1 MHLKALCN
9 GASMRKL
16 ITKTNLDTYKFRKS
30 KPIFL
35 IMKLI
40 VLLLIAAT
48 QVSAT
53 DFPQITIFEKN
64 APLEK
69 VFKEIEKQSG
79 YVFSYDLALL
89 HQAKSISI
97 EAKNAQLSDVLNDC
111 FKEQPLSY
119 SIVGK
124 TVVVKQKEEFLN
136 NNPLVVENA
145 INENIKVSGTITD
158 VATGK
163 PLAGATVKLKGSN
176 TTTTT
181 DENGNFTIDVP
192 ATGNILEIS
201 YVGYETIEARISNAG
216 SLNLT
221 LKQNESTGDEVIVV
235 GYGTQK
241 KVNLTG
247 SVGTVKSEE
256 LGASSNVA
264 SASNALAGR
273 VAGLVSLQ
281 SSGQPGYDGAGLSI
295 RGFGG
300 ALIIVDGVETPFNS
314 IDVNQIESVSILKD
328 GSASVFGSRAGNGV
342 ILVTMKRGY
351 NSKPV
356 INFSSA
362 YTAQSVTNQPTGVNS
377 WEFAELSR
385 EAHLNAGFP
394 VSTAPFTPEQI
405 EKYRLGTDP
414 NFPNTNWYDYLVRDR
429 APQWQNSLGIRGGS
443 DKIKYYGY
451 IGVLDQATMFKF
463 NGGGYR
469 RYNFQSNIDAKILDN
484 LSLRID
490 VAGNIES
497 KLQSASGY
505 GQGGDNP
512 TGGAFTAIWQSQ
524 PIYPATLPDP
534 SKIPSNRVGGG
545 GQGHIMTN
553 VDRIGYADDKS
564 QNFRGTAVLDYQFKL
579 IKGLSAK
586 AFFNANQF
594 YNINRYFLRP
604 RDLYYYDFTS
614 DKYTSA
620 GGVGKAS
627 LQINNNQASVIT
639 QQYSL
644 SYDRKFRDNHHL
656 NILGLY
662 ETIEQRNNN
671 TTAKRSD
678 FLTPAIEELFG
689 GDPASM
695 EAYGS
700 AGEMGRKSY
709 LSRLNYS
716 FKDKYLLETS
726 VRADATAKFDKD
738 YRWGYF
744 PSVSAGWVISKEN
757 FIKKV
762 SSLDLLK
769 LRASY
774 GQSGNDG
781 VGNFQYLS
789 GYQISSFPFGGSYGF
804 GPTNL
809 LPTLVSTGLANPK
822 LTWEEIAIY
831 NAGIDYSLWE
841 RKLYGSFDVF
851 YRTRTG
857 IPATRL
863 TSLPSTF
870 GSDLPPENLNSLND
884 RGFELEIGTQGRLGE
899 ITYNFRGTLSNTVSH
914 WDHFEEPVYT
924 DADQDRIFKRSGRR
938 TDVRIG
944 YLNDGIFGSQEEID
958 ELSFDQDT
966 RGNVSLRPGD
976 IRYKNING
984 DDKLDWKDQV
994 EIGKG
999 NVPHWITGL
1008 NMNFRYKQ
1016 FDLSMLFQGAFGFY
1030 TYIAISNQTY
1040 TDQYYKERWTE
1051 ENNNGKALYPRNG
1064 GSSFNTAYSDFW
1076 YKNASYMRLKTLNI
1090 GYSLPKN
1097 MLSKVKIQ
1105 DCRIYFAGQNLF
1117 TVSGLNEYSI
1127 DPEAPNSAGMY
1138 YYPQQKTLTLGL
1150 NISL

>member
-1 MHLKALCN
+1 MKNVNFLFRWKHIGLL
-9 GASMRKL
+9 GLFSL
-16 ITKTNLDTYKFRKS
+16 ITLISFAQQSVTVSGQVIDSTNSSSLKGVSVIVAGTQKGTLTNTLGNFSISVLPNATLTFQHVGYLPQS
-30 KPIFL
+30 INVAGQSN
-35 IMKLI
+35 INI
-40 VLLLIAAT
+40 VLSRVDEGLG
-48 QVSAT
+48 
-53 DFPQITIFEKN
+53 E
-64 APLEK
+64 
-69 VFKEIEKQSG
+69 
-79 YVFSYDLALL
+79 
-89 HQAKSISI
+89 
-97 EAKNAQLSDVLNDC
+97 
-111 FKEQPLSY
+111 
-119 SIVGK
+119 
-124 TVVVKQKEEFLN
+124 VV
-136 NNPLVVENA
+136 
-145 INENIKVSGTITD
+145 
-158 VATGK
+158 
-163 PLAGATVKLKGSN
+163 
-176 TTTTT
+176 
-181 DENGNFTIDVP
+181 
-192 ATGNILEIS
+192 
-201 YVGYETIEARISNAG
+201 
-216 SLNLT
+216 
-221 LKQNESTGDEVIVV
+221 VV

-247 SVGTVKSEE
+247 SVGTVKAEE
-256 LGASSNVA
+256 LGAASNVA

-273 VAGLVSLQ
+273 LAGLVSLQ

-295 RGFGG
+295 RGFGS
-300 ALIIVDGVETPFNS
+300 ALIIVDGVETPFNA

-351 NSKPV
+351 NSKPL
-356 INFSSA
+356 ISISSA
-362 YTAQSVTNQPTGVNS
+362 YTAQSVTNQPTGVTS

-394 VSTAPFTPEQI
+394 ESTVPFTTEQI
-405 EKYRLGTDP
+405 KKYRSQTDP
-414 NFPNTNWYDYLVRDR
+414 NYPNTNWYDYLVRDR

-451 IGVLDQATMFKF
+451 IGVLDQETMFKF
-463 NGGGYR
+463 NGGGYK

-534 SKIPSNRVGGG
+534 SKVPSNRVGGG

-553 VDRIGYADDKS
+553 LDRIGYADDKS
-564 QNFRGTAVLDYQFKL
+564 QNFRGTAVLDYQFNL

-604 RDLYYYDFTS
+604 RDLYYYDYTS

-627 LQINNNQASVIT
+627 LQVNNNQASVIT

-644 SYDRKFRDNHHL
+644 NYDRKFGDNHHL

-662 ETIEQRNNN
+662 ETIEQRNN
-671 TTAKRSD
+671 TTSAKRSG
-678 FLTPAIEELFG
+678 FLTPAIEQLFG

-716 FKDKYLLETS
+716 FKDKYLLES
-726 VRADATAKFDKD
+726 SIRADATAKFDKD

-757 FIKKV
+757 FMRKV

-774 GQSGNDG
+774 GKSGNDG

-789 GYQISSFPFGGSYGF
+789 GYQLSAFPFGGSYGF
-804 GPTNL
+804 GAGNI
-809 LPTLVSTGLANPK
+809 LPTLVTTGLANPK
-822 LTWEEIAIY
+822 LTWEEITIY
-831 NAGIDYSLWE
+831 NAGIDFSFRG

-863 TSLPSTF
+863 SSLPSTF

-884 RGFELEIGTQGRLGE
+884 RGFELELGTQGSIGE
-899 ITYNFRGTLSNTVSH
+899 ISYNVRGTLSNTVSR
-914 WDHFEEPVYT
+914 WDHFEEPVFT
-924 DADQDRIFKRSGRR
+924 DPDQERTFKRSGRR
-938 TDVRIG
+938 TDVRYG
-944 YLNDGIFGSQEEID
+944 YLSDGLFATQKDIVD
-958 ELSFDQDT
+958 LPFDQDT

-976 IRYKNING
+976 IRFKDINADG
-984 DDKLDWKDQV
+984 KLDWKDQV

-1008 NMNFRYKQ
+1008 NINLRYKQ
-1016 FDLSMLFQGAFGFY
+1016 FDLSALFQGAFGFY

-1040 TDQYYKERWTE
+1040 TDHYYTNRWTA
-1051 ENNNGKALYPRNG
+1051 ENNNVKALYPRNG
-1064 GSSFNTAYSDFW
+1064 GSLLNTSYSDFW
-1076 YKNASYMRLKTLNI
+1076 YRNANYMRLKSLNI
-1090 GYSLPKN
+1090 GYTVSTKL
-1097 MLSKVKIQ
+1097 LSKARIQ

-1117 TVSGLNEYSI
+1117 TASGLNEYSI

-1138 YYPQQKTLTLGL
+1138 YYPQQRTLTLGL

>member
-1 MHLKALCN
+1 MKNVNFLFRWKHIGLL
-9 GASMRKL
+9 GLFSL
-16 ITKTNLDTYKFRKS
+16 ITLISFAQQSVTVSGQVIDSTNSSSLKGVSVIVAGTQKGTLTNTLGNFSISVLPNATLTFQHVGYLPQS
-30 KPIFL
+30 INVAGQSN
-35 IMKLI
+35 INI
-40 VLLLIAAT
+40 VLSRVDEGLG
-48 QVSAT
+48 
-53 DFPQITIFEKN
+53 E
-64 APLEK
+64 
-69 VFKEIEKQSG
+69 
-79 YVFSYDLALL
+79 
-89 HQAKSISI
+89 
-97 EAKNAQLSDVLNDC
+97 
-111 FKEQPLSY
+111 
-119 SIVGK
+119 
-124 TVVVKQKEEFLN
+124 VV
-136 NNPLVVENA
+136 
-145 INENIKVSGTITD
+145 
-158 VATGK
+158 
-163 PLAGATVKLKGSN
+163 
-176 TTTTT
+176 
-181 DENGNFTIDVP
+181 
-192 ATGNILEIS
+192 
-201 YVGYETIEARISNAG
+201 
-216 SLNLT
+216 
-221 LKQNESTGDEVIVV
+221 VV

-247 SVGTVKSEE
+247 SVGTVKAEE
-256 LGASSNVA
+256 LGAASNVA

-273 VAGLVSLQ
+273 LAGLVSLQ

-295 RGFGG
+295 RGFGS
-300 ALIIVDGVETPFNS
+300 ALIIVDGVETPFNA

-356 INFSSA
+356 ISISSA
-362 YTAQSVTNQPTGVNS
+362 YTAQSVTNQPTGATS

-394 VSTAPFTPEQI
+394 ESTVPFTTEQI
-405 EKYRLGTDP
+405 KKYRSQTDP
-414 NFPNTNWYDYLVRDR
+414 NYPNTNWYDYLVRDR

-451 IGVLDQATMFKF
+451 IGVLDQETMFKF
-463 NGGGYR
+463 NGGGYK

-534 SKIPSNRVGGG
+534 SKVPSNRVGGG

-553 VDRIGYADDKS
+553 LDRIGYADDKS
-564 QNFRGTAVLDYQFKL
+564 QNFRGTAVLDYQFNL

-604 RDLYYYDFTS
+604 RDLYYYDYTS

-627 LQINNNQASVIT
+627 LQVNNNQASVIT

-644 SYDRKFRDNHHL
+644 NYDRKFGDNHHL

-662 ETIEQRNNN
+662 ETIEQRNN
-671 TTAKRSD
+671 TTSAKRSD
-678 FLTPAIEELFG
+678 FLTPAIEQLFG

-716 FKDKYLLETS
+716 FKDKYLLESS

-757 FIKKV
+757 FMRKV

-774 GQSGNDG
+774 GKSGNDG

-789 GYQISSFPFGGSYGF
+789 GYQLSAFPFGGSYGF
-804 GPTNL
+804 GAGNI
-809 LPTLVSTGLANPK
+809 LPTLVTTGLANPK
-822 LTWEEIAIY
+822 LTWEEITIY
-831 NAGIDYSLWE
+831 NAGIDFSFRG

-863 TSLPSTF
+863 SSLPSTF

-884 RGFELEIGTQGRLGE
+884 RGFELELGTQGSIGE
-899 ITYNFRGTLSNTVSH
+899 ISYNVRGTLSNTVSR
-914 WDHFEEPVYT
+914 WDHFEEPVFT
-924 DADQDRIFKRSGRR
+924 DPDQERTFKRSGRR
-938 TDVRIG
+938 TDVRYG
-944 YLNDGIFGSQEEID
+944 YLSDGLFATQKDIVD
-958 ELSFDQDT
+958 LPFDQDT

-976 IRYKNING
+976 IRYKDINADG
-984 DDKLDWKDQV
+984 KLDWKDQV

-1008 NMNFRYKQ
+1008 NINLRYKQ
-1016 FDLSMLFQGAFGFY
+1016 FDLSALFQGAFGFY

-1040 TDQYYKERWTE
+1040 TDHYYTNRWTA
-1051 ENNNGKALYPRNG
+1051 ENNNVKALYPRNG
-1064 GSSFNTAYSDFW
+1064 GSLLNTSYSDFW
-1076 YKNASYMRLKTLNI
+1076 YRNANYMRLKSLNI
-1090 GYSLPKN
+1090 GYTVSTKL
-1097 MLSKVKIQ
+1097 LSKAGIQ

-1117 TVSGLNEYSI
+1117 TASGLNEYSI

-1138 YYPQQKTLTLGL
+1138 YYPQQRTLTLGL

>member
-1 MHLKALCN
+1 MKNVNFLFRWKHIGLL
-9 GASMRKL
+9 GLFSL
-16 ITKTNLDTYKFRKS
+16 ITLISFAQQSVTVSGQVIDSTNSSSLKGVSVIVAGTQKGTLTNTLGNFSISVLPNATLTFQHVGYLPQS
-30 KPIFL
+30 INVAGQSN
-35 IMKLI
+35 INI
-40 VLLLIAAT
+40 VLSRVDEGLG
-48 QVSAT
+48 
-53 DFPQITIFEKN
+53 E
-64 APLEK
+64 
-69 VFKEIEKQSG
+69 
-79 YVFSYDLALL
+79 
-89 HQAKSISI
+89 
-97 EAKNAQLSDVLNDC
+97 
-111 FKEQPLSY
+111 
-119 SIVGK
+119 
-124 TVVVKQKEEFLN
+124 VV
-136 NNPLVVENA
+136 
-145 INENIKVSGTITD
+145 
-158 VATGK
+158 
-163 PLAGATVKLKGSN
+163 
-176 TTTTT
+176 
-181 DENGNFTIDVP
+181 
-192 ATGNILEIS
+192 
-201 YVGYETIEARISNAG
+201 
-216 SLNLT
+216 
-221 LKQNESTGDEVIVV
+221 VV

-247 SVGTVKSEE
+247 SVGTVKAEE
-256 LGASSNVA
+256 LGAASNVA

-273 VAGLVSLQ
+273 LAGLVSLQ

-295 RGFGG
+295 RGFGS
-300 ALIIVDGVETPFNS
+300 ALIIVDGVETPFNA

-351 NSKPV
+351 NSKPL
-356 INFSSA
+356 ISISSA
-362 YTAQSVTNQPTGVNS
+362 YTAQSVTNQPTGVTS

-394 VSTAPFTPEQI
+394 ESTVPFTTEQI
-405 EKYRLGTDP
+405 KKYRSQTDP
-414 NFPNTNWYDYLVRDR
+414 NYPNTNWYDYLVRDR

-451 IGVLDQATMFKF
+451 IGVLDQETMFKF
-463 NGGGYR
+463 NGGGYK

-534 SKIPSNRVGGG
+534 SKVPSNRVGGG

-553 VDRIGYADDKS
+553 LDRIGYADDKS
-564 QNFRGTAVLDYQFKL
+564 QNFRGTAVLDYQFNL

-604 RDLYYYDFTS
+604 RDLYYYDYTS

-627 LQINNNQASVIT
+627 LQVNNNQASVIT

-644 SYDRKFRDNHHL
+644 NYDRKFGDNHHL

-662 ETIEQRNNN
+662 ETIEQRNN
-671 TTAKRSD
+671 TTSAKRSG
-678 FLTPAIEELFG
+678 FLTPAIEQLFG

-716 FKDKYLLETS
+716 FKDKYLLES
-726 VRADATAKFDKD
+726 SIRADATAKFDKD

-757 FIKKV
+757 FMRKV

-774 GQSGNDG
+774 GKSGNDG

-789 GYQISSFPFGGSYGF
+789 GYQLSAFPFGGSYGF
-804 GPTNL
+804 GAGNI
-809 LPTLVSTGLANPK
+809 LPTLVTTGLANPK
-822 LTWEEIAIY
+822 LTWEEITIY
-831 NAGIDYSLWE
+831 NAGIDFSFRG

-863 TSLPSTF
+863 SSLPSTF

-884 RGFELEIGTQGRLGE
+884 RGFELELGTQGSIGE
-899 ITYNFRGTLSNTVSH
+899 ISYNVRGTLSNTVSR
-914 WDHFEEPVYT
+914 WDHFEEPVFT
-924 DADQDRIFKRSGRR
+924 DPDQERTFKRSGRR
-938 TDVRIG
+938 TDVRYG
-944 YLNDGIFGSQEEID
+944 YLSDGLFATQKDIVD
-958 ELSFDQDT
+958 LPFDQDT

-976 IRYKNING
+976 IRYKDINADG
-984 DDKLDWKDQV
+984 KLDWKDQV

-1008 NMNFRYKQ
+1008 NINLRYKQ
-1016 FDLSMLFQGAFGFY
+1016 FDLSALFQGAFGFY

-1040 TDQYYKERWTE
+1040 TDHYYTNRWTA
-1051 ENNNGKALYPRNG
+1051 ENNNVKALYPRNG
-1064 GSSFNTAYSDFW
+1064 GSLLNTSYSDFW
-1076 YKNASYMRLKTLNI
+1076 YRNANYMRLKSLNI
-1090 GYSLPKN
+1090 GYTVSTKL
-1097 MLSKVKIQ
+1097 LSKARIQ

-1117 TVSGLNEYSI
+1117 TASGLNEYSI

-1138 YYPQQKTLTLGL
+1138 YYPQQRTLTLGL

>member
-1 MHLKALCN
+1 MKNVNFPFRWKHIGLL
-9 GASMRKL
+9 GLFSL
-16 ITKTNLDTYKFRKS
+16 ITLISFAQQSVTVSGQVIDSTNSSSLKGVSVIVAGTQKGTLTNTLGNFSISVLPNATLTFQHVGYLPQS
-30 KPIFL
+30 INVAGQSN
-35 IMKLI
+35 INI
-40 VLLLIAAT
+40 VLSRVDEGLG
-48 QVSAT
+48 
-53 DFPQITIFEKN
+53 E
-64 APLEK
+64 
-69 VFKEIEKQSG
+69 
-79 YVFSYDLALL
+79 
-89 HQAKSISI
+89 
-97 EAKNAQLSDVLNDC
+97 
-111 FKEQPLSY
+111 
-119 SIVGK
+119 
-124 TVVVKQKEEFLN
+124 VV
-136 NNPLVVENA
+136 
-145 INENIKVSGTITD
+145 
-158 VATGK
+158 
-163 PLAGATVKLKGSN
+163 
-176 TTTTT
+176 
-181 DENGNFTIDVP
+181 
-192 ATGNILEIS
+192 
-201 YVGYETIEARISNAG
+201 
-216 SLNLT
+216 
-221 LKQNESTGDEVIVV
+221 VV
-235 GYGTQK
+235 GYGTQR

-247 SVGTVKSEE
+247 SVGTVKAEE
-256 LGASSNVA
+256 LGAASNVA

-273 VAGLVSLQ
+273 LAGLVSLQ

-295 RGFGG
+295 RGFGS
-300 ALIIVDGVETPFNS
+300 ALIIVDGVETPFNA

-356 INFSSA
+356 ISISSA
-362 YTAQSVTNQPTGVNS
+362 YTAQSVTNQPTGVTS

-394 VSTAPFTPEQI
+394 ESTVPFTTEQI
-405 EKYRLGTDP
+405 KKYRSQTDP
-414 NFPNTNWYDYLVRDR
+414 NYPNTNWYDYLVRDR

-451 IGVLDQATMFKF
+451 IGVLDQETMFKF
-463 NGGGYR
+463 NGGGYK

-534 SKIPSNRVGGG
+534 SKVPSNRVGGG

-553 VDRIGYADDKS
+553 LDRIGYADDKS
-564 QNFRGTAVLDYQFKL
+564 QNFRGTAVLDYQFNL

-604 RDLYYYDFTS
+604 RDLYYYDYTS

-627 LQINNNQASVIT
+627 LQVNNNQASVIT

-644 SYDRKFRDNHHL
+644 NYDRKFGDNHHL

-662 ETIEQRNNN
+662 ETIEQRNN
-671 TTAKRSD
+671 TTSAKRSG
-678 FLTPAIEELFG
+678 FLTPAIEQLFG

-716 FKDKYLLETS
+716 FKDKYLLES
-726 VRADATAKFDKD
+726 SIRADATAKFDKD

-757 FIKKV
+757 FMRKV

-774 GQSGNDG
+774 GKSGNDG

-789 GYQISSFPFGGSYGF
+789 GYQLSAFPFGGSYGF
-804 GPTNL
+804 GAGNI
-809 LPTLVSTGLANPK
+809 LPTLVTTGLANPK
-822 LTWEEIAIY
+822 LTWEEITIY
-831 NAGIDYSLWE
+831 NAGIDFSFRG

-863 TSLPSTF
+863 SSLPSTF

-884 RGFELEIGTQGRLGE
+884 RGFELELGTQGSIGE
-899 ITYNFRGTLSNTVSH
+899 IRYNVRGTLSNTVSR
-914 WDHFEEPVYT
+914 WDHFEEPVFT
-924 DADQDRIFKRSGRR
+924 DPDQERTFKRSGRR
-938 TDVRIG
+938 TDVRYG
-944 YLNDGIFGSQEEID
+944 YLSDGLFATQKDIVD
-958 ELSFDQDT
+958 LPFDQDT

-976 IRYKNING
+976 IRFKDINADG
-984 DDKLDWKDQV
+984 KLDWKDQV

-1008 NMNFRYKQ
+1008 NINLRYKQ
-1016 FDLSMLFQGAFGFY
+1016 FDLSALFQGAFGFY

-1040 TDQYYKERWTE
+1040 TDHYYTNRWTA
-1051 ENNNGKALYPRNG
+1051 ENNNVKALYPRNG
-1064 GSSFNTAYSDFW
+1064 GSLLNTSYSDFW
-1076 YKNASYMRLKTLNI
+1076 YRNANYMRLKSLNI
-1090 GYSLPKN
+1090 GYTVSTKL
-1097 MLSKVKIQ
+1097 LSKARIQ

-1117 TVSGLNEYSI
+1117 TASGLNEYSI

-1138 YYPQQKTLTLGL
+1138 YYPQQRTLTLGL

>member
-1 MHLKALCN
+1 MHAK
-9 GASMRKL
+9 
-16 ITKTNLDTYKFRKS
+16 KTNMGFRWKS
-30 KPIFL
+30 FYLLAVFSVVGL
-35 IMKLI
+35 ISLAQQAVTVTGI
-40 VLLLIAAT
+40 VVDSTSNSNLKGATITLSGSKKAT
-48 QVSAT
+48 QTNSNGTFTITVSPNST
-53 DFPQITIFEKN
+53 LIFEHVGF
-64 APLEK
+64 EK
-69 VFKEIEKQSG
+69 
-79 YVFSYDLALL
+79 
-89 HQAKSISI
+89 
-97 EAKNAQLSDVLNDC
+97 
-111 FKEQPLSY
+111 
-119 SIVGK
+119 K
-124 TVVVKQKEEFLN
+124 T
-136 NNPLVVENA
+136 
-145 INENIKVSGTITD
+145 INIGNQTNLTITL
-158 VATGK
+158 GRR
-163 PLAGATVKLKGSN
+163 
-176 TTTTT
+176 
-181 DENGNFTIDVP
+181 DE
-192 ATGNILEIS
+192 
-201 YVGYETIEARISNAG
+201 
-216 SLNLT
+216 SL
-221 LKQNESTGDEVIVV
+221 GEVVVV

-247 SVGTVKSEE
+247 SVGTVKAEE
-256 LGASSNVA
+256 LGAASNVA

-273 VAGLVSLQ
+273 LAGLVSLQ

-300 ALIIVDGVETPFNS
+300 ALIIVDGVETPFNA

-356 INFSSA
+356 ISVSSA
-362 YTAQSVTNQPTGVNS
+362 YTAQSVTNQPTGVTS

-394 VSTAPFTPEQI
+394 ESTAPFTTDQI
-405 EKYRLGTDP
+405 EKYRSQTDP
-414 NFPNTNWYDYLVRDR
+414 NYPNTNWYDYLVRDR

-451 IGVLDQATMFKF
+451 IGVLDQETMFKF
-463 NGGGYR
+463 NGGGYK

-490 VAGNIES
+490 VAGIVES

-534 SKIPSNRVGGG
+534 SKVPSNRVGGG

-564 QNFRGTAVLDYQFKL
+564 QNFRGTAVLDYQFSM

-586 AFFNANQF
+586 GFVNINQF
-594 YNINRYFLRP
+594 YNNNRYFLRP
-604 RDLYYYDFTS
+604 RDLYYYDYTS
-614 DKYTSA
+614 DIYTSA

-644 SYDRKFRDNHHL
+644 NYDRKFGDNHHL
-656 NILGLY
+656 NLLALHEI
-662 ETIEQRNNN
+662 IEQTNTS
-671 TTAKRSD
+671 TTAKRSE
-678 FLTPAIEELFG
+678 FLTPAIEQLFG

-709 LSRLNYS
+709 VFRLNYS
-716 FKDKYLLETS
+716 FKDKYLLESS
-726 VRADATAKFDKD
+726 VRADASAKFSKD
-738 YRWGYF
+738 FRWGYF

-757 FIKKV
+757 FMRKV

-774 GQSGNDG
+774 GKSGNDG

-789 GYQISSFPFGGSYGF
+789 GYQLSAYPFGGSYGF
-804 GPTNL
+804 GAGNI
-809 LPTLVSTGLANPK
+809 LPTLVTTGLANPK
-822 LTWEEIAIY
+822 LTWEEISIY
-831 NAGIDYSLWE
+831 NAGIDFSIKG

-863 TSLPSTF
+863 SSLPSTF
-870 GSDLPPENLNSLND
+870 GSNLPPENLNSLND
-884 RGFELEIGTQGRLGE
+884 RGFELELGTQGYIGE
-899 ITYNFRGTLSNTVSH
+899 INYNVRGTLSNTVSR
-914 WDHFEEPVYT
+914 WDYFEEPAFT
-924 DADQDRIFKRSGRR
+924 DADQERTNKRSGRR
-938 TDVRIG
+938 TDVRYG
-944 YLNDGIFGSQEEID
+944 YLSDGLFASQKDID
-958 ELSFDQDT
+958 DLPFDQDT
-966 RGNVSLRPGD
+966 RGNASLRPGD
-976 IRYKNING
+976 IRFKDVNQDG
-984 DDKLDWKDQV
+984 KLDWKDQV

-999 NVPHWITGL
+999 NVPHWITGININL
-1008 NMNFRYKQ
+1008 KYKQ
-1016 FDLSMLFQGAFGFY
+1016 FDLSALFQGAFDFY
-1030 TYIAISNQTY
+1030 TYIALSNQTY
-1040 TDQYYKERWTE
+1040 TDHYYTNRWTADK
-1051 ENNNGKALYPRNG
+1051 NNVDALYPRNG
-1064 GSSFNTAYSDFW
+1064 GSSLNTSYSDFW
-1076 YKNASYMRLKTLNI
+1076 YRNASYMRLKSLNI
-1090 GYSLPKN
+1090 GYNVSPKL
-1097 MLSKVKIQ
+1097 LSKVKI
-1105 DCRIYFAGQNLF
+1105 DGCRIYFAGQNLF
-1117 TVSGLNEYSI
+1117 TASGLNEYSI
-1127 DPEAPNSAGMY
+1127 DPEAPNSAAMY
-1138 YYPQQKTLTLGL
+1138 YYPQQRTLTLGL

>member
-1 MHLKALCN
+1 MKNVNFPFRWKHIGLL
-9 GASMRKL
+9 GLFSL
-16 ITKTNLDTYKFRKS
+16 ITLISFAQQSVTVSGQVIDSTNSSSLKGVSVIVAGTQKGTLTNTLGNFSISVLPNATLTFQHVGYLPQS
-30 KPIFL
+30 INVAGQSN
-35 IMKLI
+35 INI
-40 VLLLIAAT
+40 VLSRVDEGLG
-48 QVSAT
+48 
-53 DFPQITIFEKN
+53 E
-64 APLEK
+64 
-69 VFKEIEKQSG
+69 
-79 YVFSYDLALL
+79 
-89 HQAKSISI
+89 
-97 EAKNAQLSDVLNDC
+97 
-111 FKEQPLSY
+111 
-119 SIVGK
+119 
-124 TVVVKQKEEFLN
+124 VV
-136 NNPLVVENA
+136 
-145 INENIKVSGTITD
+145 
-158 VATGK
+158 
-163 PLAGATVKLKGSN
+163 
-176 TTTTT
+176 
-181 DENGNFTIDVP
+181 
-192 ATGNILEIS
+192 
-201 YVGYETIEARISNAG
+201 
-216 SLNLT
+216 
-221 LKQNESTGDEVIVV
+221 VV

-247 SVGTVKSEE
+247 SVGTVKAEE
-256 LGASSNVA
+256 LGAASNVA

-273 VAGLVSLQ
+273 LAGLVSLQ

-295 RGFGG
+295 RGFGS
-300 ALIIVDGVETPFNS
+300 ALIIVDGVETPFNA

-351 NSKPV
+351 NSKPL
-356 INFSSA
+356 ISISSA
-362 YTAQSVTNQPTGVNS
+362 YTAQSVTNQPTGVTS

-394 VSTAPFTPEQI
+394 ESTVPFTTEQI
-405 EKYRLGTDP
+405 KKYRSQTDP
-414 NFPNTNWYDYLVRDR
+414 NYPNTNWYDYLVRDR

-451 IGVLDQATMFKF
+451 IGVLDQETMFKF
-463 NGGGYR
+463 NGGGYK

-534 SKIPSNRVGGG
+534 SKVPSNRVGGG

-553 VDRIGYADDKS
+553 LDRIGYADDKS
-564 QNFRGTAVLDYQFKL
+564 QNFRGTAVLDYQFNL

-604 RDLYYYDFTS
+604 RDLYYYDYTS

-627 LQINNNQASVIT
+627 LQVNNNQASVIT

-644 SYDRKFRDNHHL
+644 NYDRKFGDNHHL

-662 ETIEQRNNN
+662 ETIEQRNN
-671 TTAKRSD
+671 TTSAKRSG
-678 FLTPAIEELFG
+678 FLTPAIEQLFG

-716 FKDKYLLETS
+716 FKDKYLLES
-726 VRADATAKFDKD
+726 SIRADATAKFDKD

-757 FIKKV
+757 FMRKV

-774 GQSGNDG
+774 GKSGNDG

-789 GYQISSFPFGGSYGF
+789 GYQLSAFPFGGSYGF
-804 GPTNL
+804 GAGNI
-809 LPTLVSTGLANPK
+809 LPTLVTTGLANPK
-822 LTWEEIAIY
+822 LTWEEITIY
-831 NAGIDYSLWE
+831 NAGIDFSFRG

-863 TSLPSTF
+863 SSLPSTF

-884 RGFELEIGTQGRLGE
+884 RGFELELGTQGSIGE
-899 ITYNFRGTLSNTVSH
+899 ISYNVRGTLSNTVSR
-914 WDHFEEPVYT
+914 WDHFEEPVFT
-924 DADQDRIFKRSGRR
+924 DPDQERTFKRSGRR
-938 TDVRIG
+938 TDVRYG
-944 YLNDGIFGSQEEID
+944 YLSDGLFATQKDIVD
-958 ELSFDQDT
+958 LPFDQDT

-976 IRYKNING
+976 IRFKDINADG
-984 DDKLDWKDQV
+984 KLDWKDQV

-1008 NMNFRYKQ
+1008 NINLRYKQ
-1016 FDLSMLFQGAFGFY
+1016 FDLSALFQGAFGFY

-1040 TDQYYKERWTE
+1040 TDHYYTNRWTA
-1051 ENNNGKALYPRNG
+1051 ENNNVKALYPRNG
-1064 GSSFNTAYSDFW
+1064 GSLLNTSYSDFW
-1076 YKNASYMRLKTLNI
+1076 YRNANYMRLKSLNI
-1090 GYSLPKN
+1090 GYTVSTKL
-1097 MLSKVKIQ
+1097 LSKARIQ

-1117 TVSGLNEYSI
+1117 TASGLNEYSI

-1138 YYPQQKTLTLGL
+1138 YYPQQRTLTLGL

>member
-1 MHLKALCN
+1 MKNVNFPFRWKHIGLL
-9 GASMRKL
+9 GLFSL
-16 ITKTNLDTYKFRKS
+16 ITLISFAQQSVTVSGQVIDSTNSSSLKGVSVIVAGTQKGTLTNTLGNFSISVLPNATLTFQHVGYLPQS
-30 KPIFL
+30 INVAGQSN
-35 IMKLI
+35 INI
-40 VLLLIAAT
+40 VLSRVDEGLG
-48 QVSAT
+48 
-53 DFPQITIFEKN
+53 E
-64 APLEK
+64 
-69 VFKEIEKQSG
+69 
-79 YVFSYDLALL
+79 
-89 HQAKSISI
+89 
-97 EAKNAQLSDVLNDC
+97 
-111 FKEQPLSY
+111 
-119 SIVGK
+119 
-124 TVVVKQKEEFLN
+124 VV
-136 NNPLVVENA
+136 
-145 INENIKVSGTITD
+145 
-158 VATGK
+158 
-163 PLAGATVKLKGSN
+163 
-176 TTTTT
+176 
-181 DENGNFTIDVP
+181 
-192 ATGNILEIS
+192 
-201 YVGYETIEARISNAG
+201 
-216 SLNLT
+216 
-221 LKQNESTGDEVIVV
+221 VV

-247 SVGTVKSEE
+247 SVGTVKAEE
-256 LGASSNVA
+256 LGAASNVA

-273 VAGLVSLQ
+273 LAGLVSLQ

-295 RGFGG
+295 RGFGS
-300 ALIIVDGVETPFNS
+300 ALIIVDGVETPFNA

-351 NSKPV
+351 NSKPL
-356 INFSSA
+356 ISISSA
-362 YTAQSVTNQPTGVNS
+362 YTAQSVTNQPTGVTS

-394 VSTAPFTPEQI
+394 ESTVPFTTEQI
-405 EKYRLGTDP
+405 KKYRSQTDP
-414 NFPNTNWYDYLVRDR
+414 NYPNTNWYDYLVRDR

-451 IGVLDQATMFKF
+451 IGVLDQETMFKF
-463 NGGGYR
+463 NGGGYK

-534 SKIPSNRVGGG
+534 SKVPSNRVGGG

-553 VDRIGYADDKS
+553 LDRIGYADDKS
-564 QNFRGTAVLDYQFKL
+564 QNFRGTAVLDYQFNL

-604 RDLYYYDFTS
+604 RDLYYYDYTS

-627 LQINNNQASVIT
+627 LQVNNNQASVIT

-644 SYDRKFRDNHHL
+644 NYDRKFGDNHHL

-662 ETIEQRNNN
+662 ETIEQRNN
-671 TTAKRSD
+671 TTSAKRSG
-678 FLTPAIEELFG
+678 FLTPAIEQLFG

-716 FKDKYLLETS
+716 FKDKYLLES
-726 VRADATAKFDKD
+726 SIRADATAKFDKD

-757 FIKKV
+757 FMRKV

-774 GQSGNDG
+774 GKSGNDG

-789 GYQISSFPFGGSYGF
+789 GYQLSAFPFGGSYGF
-804 GPTNL
+804 GAGNI
-809 LPTLVSTGLANPK
+809 LPTLVTTGLANPK
-822 LTWEEIAIY
+822 LTWEEITIY
-831 NAGIDYSLWE
+831 NAGIDFSFRG

-863 TSLPSTF
+863 SSLPSTF

-884 RGFELEIGTQGRLGE
+884 RGFELELGTQGSIGE
-899 ITYNFRGTLSNTVSH
+899 IRYNVRGTLSNTVSR
-914 WDHFEEPVYT
+914 WDHFEEPVFT
-924 DADQDRIFKRSGRR
+924 DPDQERTFKRSGRR
-938 TDVRIG
+938 TDVRYG
-944 YLNDGIFGSQEEID
+944 YLSDGLFATQKDIVD
-958 ELSFDQDT
+958 LPFDQDT

-976 IRYKNING
+976 IRFKDINADG
-984 DDKLDWKDQV
+984 KLDWKDQV

-1008 NMNFRYKQ
+1008 NINLRYKQ
-1016 FDLSMLFQGAFGFY
+1016 FDLSALFQGAFGFY

-1040 TDQYYKERWTE
+1040 TDHYYTNRWTA
-1051 ENNNGKALYPRNG
+1051 ENNNVKALYPRNG
-1064 GSSFNTAYSDFW
+1064 GSLLNTSYSDFW
-1076 YKNASYMRLKTLNI
+1076 YRNANYMRLKSLNI
-1090 GYSLPKN
+1090 GYTVSTKL
-1097 MLSKVKIQ
+1097 LSKARIQ

-1117 TVSGLNEYSI
+1117 TASGLNEYSI

-1138 YYPQQKTLTLGL
+1138 YYPQQRTLTLGL

>member
-1 MHLKALCN
+1 MKNVNFPFRWKHIGLL
-9 GASMRKL
+9 GLFSL
-16 ITKTNLDTYKFRKS
+16 ITLISFAQQSVTVSGQVIDSTNSSSLKGVSVIVAGTQKGTLTNTLGNFSISVLPNATLTFQHVGYLPQS
-30 KPIFL
+30 INVAGQSN
-35 IMKLI
+35 INI
-40 VLLLIAAT
+40 VLSRVDEGLG
-48 QVSAT
+48 
-53 DFPQITIFEKN
+53 E
-64 APLEK
+64 
-69 VFKEIEKQSG
+69 
-79 YVFSYDLALL
+79 
-89 HQAKSISI
+89 
-97 EAKNAQLSDVLNDC
+97 
-111 FKEQPLSY
+111 
-119 SIVGK
+119 
-124 TVVVKQKEEFLN
+124 VV
-136 NNPLVVENA
+136 
-145 INENIKVSGTITD
+145 
-158 VATGK
+158 
-163 PLAGATVKLKGSN
+163 
-176 TTTTT
+176 
-181 DENGNFTIDVP
+181 
-192 ATGNILEIS
+192 
-201 YVGYETIEARISNAG
+201 
-216 SLNLT
+216 
-221 LKQNESTGDEVIVV
+221 VV

-247 SVGTVKSEE
+247 SVGTVKAEE
-256 LGASSNVA
+256 LGAASNVA

-273 VAGLVSLQ
+273 LAGLVSLQ

-295 RGFGG
+295 RGFGS
-300 ALIIVDGVETPFNS
+300 ALIIVDGVETPFNA

-356 INFSSA
+356 ISISSA
-362 YTAQSVTNQPTGVNS
+362 YTAQSVTNQPTGVTS

-394 VSTAPFTPEQI
+394 ESTVPFTTEQI
-405 EKYRLGTDP
+405 KKYRSQTDP
-414 NFPNTNWYDYLVRDR
+414 NYPNTNWYDYLVRDR

-451 IGVLDQATMFKF
+451 IGVLDQETMFKF
-463 NGGGYR
+463 NGGGYK

-534 SKIPSNRVGGG
+534 SKVPSNRVGGG

-553 VDRIGYADDKS
+553 LDRIGYADDKS
-564 QNFRGTAVLDYQFKL
+564 QNFRGTAVLDYQFNL

-604 RDLYYYDFTS
+604 RDLYYYDYTS

-627 LQINNNQASVIT
+627 LQVNNNQASVIT

-644 SYDRKFRDNHHL
+644 NYDRKFGDNHHL

-662 ETIEQRNNN
+662 ETIEQRNN
-671 TTAKRSD
+671 TTSAKRSG
-678 FLTPAIEELFG
+678 FLTPAIEQLFG

-716 FKDKYLLETS
+716 FKDKYLLES
-726 VRADATAKFDKD
+726 SIRADATAKFDKD

-757 FIKKV
+757 FMRKV

-774 GQSGNDG
+774 GKSGNDG

-789 GYQISSFPFGGSYGF
+789 GYQLSAFPFGGSYGF
-804 GPTNL
+804 GAGNI
-809 LPTLVSTGLANPK
+809 LPTLVTTGLANPK
-822 LTWEEIAIY
+822 LTWEEITIY
-831 NAGIDYSLWE
+831 NAGIDFSFRG

-863 TSLPSTF
+863 SSLPSTF

-884 RGFELEIGTQGRLGE
+884 RGFELELGTQGSIGE
-899 ITYNFRGTLSNTVSH
+899 IRYNVRGTLSNTVSR
-914 WDHFEEPVYT
+914 WDHFEEPVFT
-924 DADQDRIFKRSGRR
+924 DPDQERTFKRSGRR
-938 TDVRIG
+938 TDVRYG
-944 YLNDGIFGSQEEID
+944 YLSDGLFATQKDIVD
-958 ELSFDQDT
+958 LPFDQDT

-976 IRYKNING
+976 IRFKDINADG
-984 DDKLDWKDQV
+984 KLDWKDQV

-1008 NMNFRYKQ
+1008 NINLRYKQ
-1016 FDLSMLFQGAFGFY
+1016 FDLSALFQGAFGFY

-1040 TDQYYKERWTE
+1040 TDHYYTNRWTA
-1051 ENNNGKALYPRNG
+1051 ENNNVKALYPRNG
-1064 GSSFNTAYSDFW
+1064 GSLLNTSYSDFW
-1076 YKNASYMRLKTLNI
+1076 YRNANYMRLKSLNI
-1090 GYSLPKN
+1090 GYTVSTKL
-1097 MLSKVKIQ
+1097 LSKARIQ

-1117 TVSGLNEYSI
+1117 TASGLNEYSI

-1138 YYPQQKTLTLGL
+1138 YYPQQRTLTLGL

>member
-1 MHLKALCN
+1 MKNVNFLFRWKHIGLL
-9 GASMRKL
+9 GLFSL
-16 ITKTNLDTYKFRKS
+16 ITLISFAQQSVTVSGQVIDSTNSSSLKGVSVIVAGTQKGTLTNTLGNFSISVLPNATLTFQHVGYLPQS
-30 KPIFL
+30 INVAGQSN
-35 IMKLI
+35 INI
-40 VLLLIAAT
+40 VLSRVDEGLG
-48 QVSAT
+48 
-53 DFPQITIFEKN
+53 E
-64 APLEK
+64 
-69 VFKEIEKQSG
+69 
-79 YVFSYDLALL
+79 
-89 HQAKSISI
+89 
-97 EAKNAQLSDVLNDC
+97 
-111 FKEQPLSY
+111 
-119 SIVGK
+119 
-124 TVVVKQKEEFLN
+124 VV
-136 NNPLVVENA
+136 
-145 INENIKVSGTITD
+145 
-158 VATGK
+158 
-163 PLAGATVKLKGSN
+163 
-176 TTTTT
+176 
-181 DENGNFTIDVP
+181 
-192 ATGNILEIS
+192 
-201 YVGYETIEARISNAG
+201 
-216 SLNLT
+216 
-221 LKQNESTGDEVIVV
+221 VV

-247 SVGTVKSEE
+247 SVGTVKAEE
-256 LGASSNVA
+256 LGAASNVA

-273 VAGLVSLQ
+273 LAGLVSLQ

-295 RGFGG
+295 RGFGS
-300 ALIIVDGVETPFNS
+300 ALIIVDGVETPFNA

-356 INFSSA
+356 ISISSA
-362 YTAQSVTNQPTGVNS
+362 YTAQSVTNQPTGATS

-394 VSTAPFTPEQI
+394 ESTVPFTTEQI
-405 EKYRLGTDP
+405 KKYRSQTDP
-414 NFPNTNWYDYLVRDR
+414 NYPNTNWYDYLVRDR

-451 IGVLDQATMFKF
+451 IGVLDQETMFKF
-463 NGGGYR
+463 NGGGYK

-534 SKIPSNRVGGG
+534 SKVPSNRVGGG

-553 VDRIGYADDKS
+553 LDRIGYADDKS
-564 QNFRGTAVLDYQFKL
+564 QNFRGTAVLDYQFNL

-604 RDLYYYDFTS
+604 RDLYYYDYTS

-627 LQINNNQASVIT
+627 LQVNNNQASVIT

-644 SYDRKFRDNHHL
+644 NYDRKFGDNHHL

-662 ETIEQRNNN
+662 ETIEQRNN
-671 TTAKRSD
+671 TTSAKRSD
-678 FLTPAIEELFG
+678 FLTPAIEQLFG

-716 FKDKYLLETS
+716 FKDKYLLESS

-757 FIKKV
+757 FMRKV

-774 GQSGNDG
+774 GKSGNDG

-789 GYQISSFPFGGSYGF
+789 GYQLSAFPFGGSYGF
-804 GPTNL
+804 GAGNI
-809 LPTLVSTGLANPK
+809 LPTLVTTGLANPK
-822 LTWEEIAIY
+822 LTWEEITIY
-831 NAGIDYSLWE
+831 NAGIDFSFRG

-863 TSLPSTF
+863 SSLPSTF

-884 RGFELEIGTQGRLGE
+884 RGFELELGTQGSIGE
-899 ITYNFRGTLSNTVSH
+899 ISYNVRGTLSNTVSR
-914 WDHFEEPVYT
+914 WDHFEEPVFT
-924 DADQDRIFKRSGRR
+924 DPDQERTFKRSGRR
-938 TDVRIG
+938 TDVRYG
-944 YLNDGIFGSQEEID
+944 YLSDGLFATQKDIVD
-958 ELSFDQDT
+958 LPFDQDT

-976 IRYKNING
+976 IRYKDINADG
-984 DDKLDWKDQV
+984 KLDWKDQV

-1008 NMNFRYKQ
+1008 NINLRYKQ
-1016 FDLSMLFQGAFGFY
+1016 FDLSALFQGAFGFY

-1040 TDQYYKERWTE
+1040 TDHYYTNRWTA
-1051 ENNNGKALYPRNG
+1051 ENNNVKALYPRNG
-1064 GSSFNTAYSDFW
+1064 GSLLNTSYSDFW
-1076 YKNASYMRLKTLNI
+1076 YRNANYMRLKSLNI
-1090 GYSLPKN
+1090 GYTVSTKL
-1097 MLSKVKIQ
+1097 LSKARIQ

-1117 TVSGLNEYSI
+1117 TASGLNEYSI

-1138 YYPQQKTLTLGL
+1138 YYPQQRTLTLGL

>member
-1 MHLKALCN
+1 MKNVNFPFRWKHIGLL
-9 GASMRKL
+9 GLFSL
-16 ITKTNLDTYKFRKS
+16 ITLISFAQQSVTVSGQVIDSTNSSSLKGVSVIVAGTQKGTLTNTLGNVSISVLPNATLTFQHVGYLPQS
-30 KPIFL
+30 INVAGQSN
-35 IMKLI
+35 INI
-40 VLLLIAAT
+40 VLSRLDEGLG
-48 QVSAT
+48 
-53 DFPQITIFEKN
+53 E
-64 APLEK
+64 
-69 VFKEIEKQSG
+69 
-79 YVFSYDLALL
+79 
-89 HQAKSISI
+89 
-97 EAKNAQLSDVLNDC
+97 
-111 FKEQPLSY
+111 
-119 SIVGK
+119 
-124 TVVVKQKEEFLN
+124 VV
-136 NNPLVVENA
+136 
-145 INENIKVSGTITD
+145 
-158 VATGK
+158 
-163 PLAGATVKLKGSN
+163 
-176 TTTTT
+176 
-181 DENGNFTIDVP
+181 
-192 ATGNILEIS
+192 
-201 YVGYETIEARISNAG
+201 
-216 SLNLT
+216 
-221 LKQNESTGDEVIVV
+221 VV

-247 SVGTVKSEE
+247 SVGTVKAEE
-256 LGASSNVA
+256 LGAASNVA

-273 VAGLVSLQ
+273 LAGLVSLQ

-295 RGFGG
+295 RGFGS
-300 ALIIVDGVETPFNS
+300 ALIIVDGVETPFNA

-356 INFSSA
+356 ISISSA
-362 YTAQSVTNQPTGVNS
+362 YTAQSVTNQPTGVTS

-394 VSTAPFTPEQI
+394 ESTVPFTTEQI
-405 EKYRLGTDP
+405 KKYRSQTDP
-414 NFPNTNWYDYLVRDR
+414 NYPNTNWYDYLVRDR

-451 IGVLDQATMFKF
+451 IGVLDQETMFKF
-463 NGGGYR
+463 NGGGYK

-534 SKIPSNRVGGG
+534 SKVPSNRVGGG

-553 VDRIGYADDKS
+553 LDRIGYADDKS
-564 QNFRGTAVLDYQFKL
+564 QNFRGTAVLDYQFNL

-604 RDLYYYDFTS
+604 RDLYYYDYTS

-627 LQINNNQASVIT
+627 LQVNNNQASVIT

-644 SYDRKFRDNHHL
+644 NYDRKFGDNHHL

-662 ETIEQRNNN
+662 ETIEQRNN
-671 TTAKRSD
+671 TTSAKRSG
-678 FLTPAIEELFG
+678 FLTPAIEQLFG

-716 FKDKYLLETS
+716 FKDKYLLESS

-757 FIKKV
+757 FMRKV

-774 GQSGNDG
+774 GKSGNDG

-789 GYQISSFPFGGSYGF
+789 GYQLSAFPFGGSYGF
-804 GPTNL
+804 GAGNI
-809 LPTLVSTGLANPK
+809 LPTLVTTGLANPK
-822 LTWEEIAIY
+822 LTWEEITIY
-831 NAGIDYSLWE
+831 NAGIDFSFRG

-863 TSLPSTF
+863 SSLPSTF

-884 RGFELEIGTQGRLGE
+884 RGFELELGTQGSIGE
-899 ITYNFRGTLSNTVSH
+899 IRYNVRGTLSNTVSR
-914 WDHFEEPVYT
+914 WDHFEEPVFT
-924 DADQDRIFKRSGRR
+924 DPDQERTFKRSGRR
-938 TDVRIG
+938 TDVRYG
-944 YLNDGIFGSQEEID
+944 YLSDGLFATQKDIVD
-958 ELSFDQDT
+958 LPFDQDT

-976 IRYKNING
+976 IRFKDINADG
-984 DDKLDWKDQV
+984 KLDWKDQV

-1008 NMNFRYKQ
+1008 NINLRYKQ
-1016 FDLSMLFQGAFGFY
+1016 FDLSALFQGAFGFY

-1040 TDQYYKERWTE
+1040 TDHYYTNRWTA
-1051 ENNNGKALYPRNG
+1051 ENNNVKALYPRNG
-1064 GSSFNTAYSDFW
+1064 GSLLNTSYSDFW
-1076 YKNASYMRLKTLNI
+1076 YRNANYMRLKSLNI
-1090 GYSLPKN
+1090 GYTVSTKL
-1097 MLSKVKIQ
+1097 LSKARIQ

-1117 TVSGLNEYSI
+1117 TASGLNEYSI

-1138 YYPQQKTLTLGL
+1138 YYPQQRTLTLGL